1 MSLVSH
7 RPSYWTSL
15 RHPYRQHHRPRYA
28 CARTPIPHRTLT
40 FRSSVAIPSPCMV
53 PNTFSSDCLLY
64 DLSYIDIFMLSAW
77 KNMLMLQLPSML
89 MYRAMKFSIEQIAC
103 YMLFNA
109 ILKSIIEM
117 YM

>member
-1 MSLVSH
+1 
-7 RPSYWTSL
+7 
-15 RHPYRQHHRPRYA
+15 
-28 CARTPIPHRTLT
+28 
-40 FRSSVAIPSPCMV
+40 MV

-64 DLSYIDIFMLSAW
+64 ELSYIDIFVLSAW

-103 YMLFNA
+103 YVLFNA